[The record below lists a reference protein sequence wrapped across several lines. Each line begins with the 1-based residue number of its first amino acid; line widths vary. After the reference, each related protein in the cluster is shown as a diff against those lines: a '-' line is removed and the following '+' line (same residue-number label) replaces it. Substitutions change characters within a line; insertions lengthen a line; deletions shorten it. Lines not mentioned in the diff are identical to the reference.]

1 MEAVV
6 LVLALLAVVA
16 GLALLFG
23 PVVRRVR
30 HHRDPAAVQRAR
42 LAEARR
48 TVI

>member
-6 LVLALLAVVA
+6 LVLALLAVVG
-16 GLALLFG
+16 GLTLLFG

-42 LAEARR
+42 LAQARR
-48 TVI
+48 GIS